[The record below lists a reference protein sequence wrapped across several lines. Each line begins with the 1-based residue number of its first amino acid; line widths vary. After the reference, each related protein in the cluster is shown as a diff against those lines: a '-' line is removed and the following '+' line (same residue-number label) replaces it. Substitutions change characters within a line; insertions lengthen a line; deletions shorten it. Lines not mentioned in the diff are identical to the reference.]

1 MSLFLFTRSGNGGG
15 GGQYF
20 KNIVMFN
27 QDGQQHRRHVAS
39 SGFD

>member
-1 MSLFLFTRSGNGGG
+1 MSLFLLGREMGGG
-15 GGQYF
+15 VNIF